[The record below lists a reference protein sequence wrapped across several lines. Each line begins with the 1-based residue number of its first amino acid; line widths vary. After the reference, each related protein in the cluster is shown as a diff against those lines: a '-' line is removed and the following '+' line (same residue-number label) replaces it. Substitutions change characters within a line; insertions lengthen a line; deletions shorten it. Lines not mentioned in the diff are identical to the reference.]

1 MSKLNPILAS
11 SAHSAEAYR
20 QAIAQSSEAVVQWLQ
35 QPEMYQGKSVAELR
49 ERIKLDFTPQGLGNQ
64 AAIDRAIEY
73 FLKDSLSVHHPQ
85 CVAHLHCPS
94 LVISQAAEV
103 LINATNQSM
112 DSWDQSPSATLIEMK
127 LIEWLR
133 AQVGYQP
140 GDAGVFTSGGTQSN
154 LMGLMLARDA
164 FFARQGHSVQQDGLV
179 GDLRKLKVFCSENA
193 HFSVQKNMAL
203 MGLGY
208 QSVTL
213 VKTDRFARMDVND
226 LAEKLAQAKANGE
239 QVMAIVATAGTT
251 DAGAI
256 DPLRDI
262 ARLAA
267 QQQIWVHVDA
277 AWGGALLLSEQYR
290 DYLDGLELVDSI
302 TLDFHKQFF
311 QTISCGAFLLKDE
324 RHYELMR
331 YQAAY
336 LNSEFDE
343 AQGVPNLVSK
353 SLQTTRRFD
362 ALKLWMGLEALGQ
375 KQYAEIIDHGVT
387 LAQQVARYIADQ
399 ESLELVMQPQLASV
413 LFRYRPAQLAA
424 NGDAAVALF
433 NQRIG
438 DALLESGR
446 ANLGVTEFDGVTCLK
461 MTLLNPIVTLEDIK
475 LLLALVEKPRS
486 SCRRNVAQSATQADN
501 LRYRLFYC
509 SSDRRR
515 RSVYANILQQTPSLI
530 PAPQDTHAWPTLIS
544 TC

>member
-1 MSKLNPILAS
+1 MSEQNPILS
-11 SAHSAEAYR
+11 SSLQSIEAYQ
-20 QAIAQSSEAVVQWLQ
+20 QAIAQSSEAVVQWLK
-35 QPEMYQGKSVAELR
+35 QPEMYQGKSVAQLR
-49 ERIKLDFTPQGLGNQ
+49 ERIMLDFNPQGLGNQ
-64 AAIDRAIEY
+64 AAIERAVEY

-94 LVISQAAEV
+94 LVVSQAAEV

-127 LIEWLR
+127 LVEWLR
-133 AQVGYQP
+133 NLVGYRA

-179 GDLRKLKVFCSENA
+179 GNLSKMKVFCSEHA

-203 MGLGY
+203 LGLGY

-213 VKTDRFARMDVND
+213 VKTDCFARMDISD
-226 LAEKLAQAKANGE
+226 LAHKLELAKANGE
-239 QVMAIVATAGTT
+239 HVMAIVATAGTT

-267 QQQIWVHVDA
+267 ENAIWVHVDA
-277 AWGGALLLSEQYR
+277 AWGGALLLSERYR
-290 DYLDGLELVDSI
+290 HYLDGIELVDSI

-311 QTISCGAFLLKDE
+311 QTISCGAFLLKE
-324 RHYELMR
+324 ARHYELMR

-343 AQGVPNLVSK
+343 EQGVPNLVSK

-375 KQYAEIIDHGVT
+375 KQYAAIIDHGVS
-387 LAQQVARYIADQ
+387 LAQDVAHYVHEQPA
-399 ESLELVMQPQLASV
+399 LELVMQPQLASV
-413 LFRYRPAQLAA
+413 LFRYRPAEWPLEKSA
-424 NGDAAVALF
+424 DVALL
-433 NQRIG
+433 NQKTG

-446 ANLGVTEFDGVTCLK
+446 ANVGVTVHGGVTCLK
-461 MTLLNPIVTLEDIK
+461 LTLLNPTVTLEDIK
-475 LLLALVEKPRS
+475 ILLALVEKT
-486 SCRRNVAQSATQADN
+486 AQQIMAA
-501 LRYRLFYC
+501 
-509 SSDRRR
+509 
-515 RSVYANILQQTPSLI
+515 
-530 PAPQDTHAWPTLIS
+530 
-544 TC
+544 

>member
-1 MSKLNPILAS
+1 MTTMSKLVKNEVNPILAS
-11 SAHSAEAYR
+11 SAQSIEAY
-20 QAIAQSSEAVVQWLQ
+20 QDAITQSSQAVMQWLQ
-35 QPEMYQGKSVAELR
+35 QPEMYQGKTVAELR
-49 ERIKLDFTPQGLGNQ
+49 ERITLDFNPQGLGNQ
-64 AAIDRAIEY
+64 AAIERAIEY

-94 LVISQAAEV
+94 LVVSQAAEV

-112 DSWDQSPSATLIEMK
+112 DSWDQSPSATIIEMK

-133 AQVGYQP
+133 TQVGYQS

-164 FFARQGHSVQQDGLV
+164 FFARQGHSIQQDGLI
-179 GDLRKLKVFCSENA
+179 GNLKKIKVFCSENA

-203 MGLGY
+203 LGLGY
-208 QSVTL
+208 QCVTL
-213 VKTDRFARMDVND
+213 VKTDRFARMDLND
-226 LAEKLAQAKANGE
+226 LAEKVALAKANGE
-239 QVMAIVATAGTT
+239 QILAIVATAGTT

-256 DPLRDI
+256 DPLRAI
-262 ARLAA
+262 ATLAA
-267 QQQIWVHVDA
+267 EHQIWVHVDA
-277 AWGGALLLSEQYR
+277 AWGGALLLSEKYR
-290 DYLDGLELVDSI
+290 DYLDGIELVDSI

-311 QTISCGAFLLKDE
+311 QTISCGAFLLKE
-324 RHYELMR
+324 ARHYELMR

-375 KQYAEIIDHGVT
+375 QQYAAIIDHGVT
-387 LAQQVARYIADQ
+387 LAQQVAQYVDEHA
-399 ESLELVMQPQLASV
+399 SLELVMQPQLASV
-413 LFRYRPAQLAA
+413 LFRFRPQQLATA
-424 NGDAAVALF
+424 DDATIALL

-446 ANLGVTEFDGVTCLK
+446 ANVGVTEFNGVTCLK
-461 MTLLNPIVTLEDIK
+461 LTLLNPTVNLDDVK
-475 LLLALVEKPRS
+475 VLLDLVES
-486 SCRRNVAQSATQADN
+486 TAQPLLTA
-501 LRYRLFYC
+501 
-509 SSDRRR
+509 
-515 RSVYANILQQTPSLI
+515 
-530 PAPQDTHAWPTLIS
+530 
-544 TC
+544 

>member
-1 MSKLNPILAS
+1 M
-11 SAHSAEAYR
+11 
-20 QAIAQSSEAVVQWLQ
+20 
-35 QPEMYQGKSVAELR
+35 
-49 ERIKLDFTPQGLGNQ
+49 
-64 AAIDRAIEY
+64 
-73 FLKDSLSVHHPQ
+73 
-85 CVAHLHCPS
+85 
-94 LVISQAAEV
+94 
-103 LINATNQSM
+103 
-112 DSWDQSPSATLIEMK
+112 
-127 LIEWLR
+127 
-133 AQVGYQP
+133 
-140 GDAGVFTSGGTQSN
+140 
-154 LMGLMLARDA
+154 
-164 FFARQGHSVQQDGLV
+164 
-179 GDLRKLKVFCSENA
+179 
-193 HFSVQKNMAL
+193 
-203 MGLGY
+203 
-208 QSVTL
+208 
-213 VKTDRFARMDVND
+213 
-226 LAEKLAQAKANGE
+226 
-239 QVMAIVATAGTT
+239 
-251 DAGAI
+251 
-256 DPLRDI
+256 
-262 ARLAA
+262 
-267 QQQIWVHVDA
+267 HVDA
-277 AWGGALLLSEQYR
+277 AGRALLLSEQYR

-413 LFRYRPAQLAA
+413 LFRYRPVQLAA

-446 ANLGVTEFDGVTCLK
+446 ANVGVTEFDGVTCLK

-475 LLLALVEKPRS
+475 LLLALVEKT
-486 SCRRNVAQSATQADN
+486 AQQ
-501 LRYRLFYC
+501 L
-509 SSDRRR
+509 
-515 RSVYANILQQTPSLI
+515 
-530 PAPQDTHAWPTLIS
+530 PA
-544 TC
+544 

>member
-1 MSKLNPILAS
+1 MSRLNPILAA
-11 SAHSAEAYR
+11 SAQSTEAYQ
-20 QAIAQSSEAVVQWLQ
+20 QAIAQSSAAVVKWLE
-35 QPEMYQGKSVAELR
+35 QPEMYQGKTVAELR
-49 ERIKLDFTPQGLGNQ
+49 ERITLDFNPQGLGNQ
-64 AAIDRAIEY
+64 AAIERAIEY

-112 DSWDQSPSATLIEMK
+112 DSWDQAPSATLIEMK

-133 AQVGYQP
+133 TQVGYQP

-164 FFARQGHSVQQDGLV
+164 WFARQGHSVQQDGLT
-179 GDLRKLKVFCSENA
+179 GDLKKIKVFCSENA

-203 MGLGY
+203 LGLGY
-208 QSVTL
+208 QSVTQ
-213 VKTDRFARMDVND
+213 VKCDQFARMDMDD
-226 LAEKLAQAKANGE
+226 LRQKLAASKANGE
-239 QVMAIVATAGTT
+239 NILAIVATAGTT

-256 DPLRDI
+256 DPLREI
-262 ARLAA
+262 AALAA
-267 QQQIWVHVDA
+267 EENIWVHVDA
-277 AWGGALLLSEQYR
+277 AWGGALLLSEKYR
-290 DYLDGLELVDSI
+290 DYLDGIELVDSI

-311 QTISCGAFLLKDE
+311 QTISCGAFLLKE
-324 RHYELMR
+324 ARHYELMR

-387 LAQQVARYIADQ
+387 LAQQVALYVEEQPA
-399 ESLELVMQPQLASV
+399 LELVMKPQLASV
-413 LFRYRPAQLAA
+413 LFRYRPAHLAHLSST
-424 NGDAAVALF
+424 DIALL

-446 ANLGVTEFDGVTCLK
+446 ANVGVTEHDGVTCLK
-461 MTLLNPIVTLEDIK
+461 MTLLNPTVTLEDIK
-475 LLLALVEKPRS
+475 VLLTLVEKT
-486 SCRRNVAQSATQADN
+486 AQQ
-501 LRYRLFYC
+501 L
-509 SSDRRR
+509 
-515 RSVYANILQQTPSLI
+515 V
-530 PAPQDTHAWPTLIS
+530 
-544 TC
+544 

>member
-1 MSKLNPILAS
+1 MSKQVETELNPILAS
-11 SAHSAEAYR
+11 STQSIEAY
-20 QAIAQSSEAVVQWLQ
+20 QEAITQSSQAVMQWLQ
-35 QPEMYQGKSVAELR
+35 QPEMYQGKTVAELR
-49 ERIKLDFTPQGLGNQ
+49 ERITLDFNPQGLGNQ
-64 AAIDRAIEY
+64 AAIERAIEY

-94 LVISQAAEV
+94 LVVSQAAEV

-112 DSWDQSPSATLIEMK
+112 DSWDQSPSATIIEMK

-133 AQVGYQP
+133 TQVGYQS

-164 FFARQGHSVQQDGLV
+164 FFARQGHSIQQDGLV
-179 GDLRKLKVFCSENA
+179 GNLKKIKVFCSENA

-203 MGLGY
+203 LGLGY
-208 QSVTL
+208 QCVTL
-213 VKTDRFARMDVND
+213 VKTDRFARMDLND
-226 LAEKLAQAKANGE
+226 LAEKVALAKANGE
-239 QVMAIVATAGTT
+239 QILAIVATAGTT

-256 DPLRDI
+256 DPLRAI
-262 ARLAA
+262 ATLAA
-267 QQQIWVHVDA
+267 EHQIWVHVDA
-277 AWGGALLLSEQYR
+277 AWGGALLLSEKYR
-290 DYLDGLELVDSI
+290 DYLDGIELVDSI

-311 QTISCGAFLLKDE
+311 QTISCGAFLLKE
-324 RHYELMR
+324 ARHYELMR

-375 KQYAEIIDHGVT
+375 QQYAAIIDHGVT
-387 LAQQVARYIADQ
+387 LAQQVAQYVDEHA
-399 ESLELVMQPQLASV
+399 SLELVMQPQLASV
-413 LFRYRPAQLAA
+413 LFRFRPQHLATA
-424 NGDAAVALF
+424 DDATIALL

-446 ANLGVTEFDGVTCLK
+446 ANVGVTEFNGVTCLK
-461 MTLLNPIVTLEDIK
+461 LTLLNPTVSLDDVK
-475 LLLALVEKPRS
+475 VLLDLVES
-486 SCRRNVAQSATQADN
+486 TAQPLLTA
-501 LRYRLFYC
+501 
-509 SSDRRR
+509 
-515 RSVYANILQQTPSLI
+515 
-530 PAPQDTHAWPTLIS
+530 
-544 TC
+544 

>member
-1 MSKLNPILAS
+1 MSRENPILA
-11 SAHSAEAYR
+11 AAVHSTDAYQ
-20 QAIAQSSEAVVQWLQ
+20 QAIAQSSQAVVQWLQ
-35 QPEMYQGKSVAELR
+35 QPEMYQGKTVAELR
-49 ERIKLDFTPQGLGNQ
+49 ERITLDFNPQGLGNQ
-64 AAIDRAIEY
+64 VAIERAIEY

-94 LVISQAAEV
+94 LVVSQAAEV

-112 DSWDQSPSATLIEMK
+112 DSWDQAPSATIIELK

-133 AQVGYQP
+133 EQVGYQA

-164 FFARQGHSVQQDGLV
+164 FFARQGHSIQQHGLT
-179 GDLRKLKVFCSENA
+179 GNLKKIKVLCSENA

-203 MGLGY
+203 LGLGY

-213 VKTDRFARMDVND
+213 VKTDRFARMDMND
-226 LAEKLAQAKANGE
+226 LRAKLAQAEANDE
-239 QVMAIVATAGTT
+239 QILAIVATAGTT

-256 DPLRDI
+256 DPLREI
-262 ARLAA
+262 AALAA
-267 QQQIWVHVDA
+267 ERQIWVHVDA
-277 AWGGALLLSEQYR
+277 AWGGALLLSEKYR
-290 DYLDGLELVDSI
+290 DYLDGIELVDSI

-311 QTISCGAFLLKDE
+311 QTISCGAFLLKE
-324 RHYELMR
+324 ARHYELMR

-387 LAQQVARYIADQ
+387 LAQQVAQYVAEQPR
-399 ESLELVMQPQLASV
+399 LELVMEPQLASV
-413 LFRYRPAQLAA
+413 LFRYRAPELPEA
-424 NGDAAVALF
+424 DVALF

-446 ANLGVTEFDGVTCLK
+446 ANVGVTEFDGVTCLK
-461 MTLLNPIVTLEDIK
+461 MTLLNPTVTLEDIK
-475 LLLALVEKPRS
+475 VLLALVES
-486 SCRRNVAQSATQADN
+486 TAAGLMSA
-501 LRYRLFYC
+501 
-509 SSDRRR
+509 
-515 RSVYANILQQTPSLI
+515 
-530 PAPQDTHAWPTLIS
+530 
-544 TC
+544 

>member
-1 MSKLNPILAS
+1 MSEVNPILAA
-11 SAHSAEAYR
+11 SAQSIEAYQ
-20 QAIAQSSEAVVQWLQ
+20 QAIAQSSAAVVQWLQ
-35 QPEMYQGKSVAELR
+35 QPEMYQGKTVAELR
-49 ERIKLDFTPQGLGNQ
+49 ERIALDFNPDGLGNQ
-64 AAIDRAIEY
+64 AAIERAIEY

-94 LVISQAAEV
+94 LVVSQAAEV

-112 DSWDQSPSATLIEMK
+112 DSWDQSPSATIIEVK

-133 AQVGYQP
+133 AQVGYAA

-179 GDLRKLKVFCSENA
+179 GDLRKIKVFCSENA

-203 MGLGY
+203 LGLGY

-213 VKTDRFARMDVND
+213 VKCDEFARMDVTD
-226 LAEKLAQAKANGE
+226 LADKLAQAKANNE
-239 QVMAIVATAGTT
+239 QVLAIVATAGTT

-262 ARLAA
+262 VKLAA
-267 QQQIWVHVDA
+267 EQKIWVHVDA
-277 AWGGALLLSEQYR
+277 AWGGALLLSEKYR
-290 DYLDGLELVDSI
+290 HYLDGLDLVDSV

-311 QTISCGAFLLKDE
+311 QTISCGAFLLKE
-324 RHYELMR
+324 ARHYELMR

-375 KQYAEIIDHGVT
+375 KQYAAIIDHGVT
-387 LAQQVARYIADQ
+387 LAQQVAQFVEQHDA
-399 ESLELVMQPQLASV
+399 LELVMKPQLASV
-413 LFRYRPAQLAA
+413 LFRYRPQQMAEWS
-424 NGDAAVALF
+424 DADVALF

-446 ANLGVTEFDGVTCLK
+446 ANVGVTEHNGVTCLK
-461 MTLLNPIVTLEDIK
+461 MTLLNPTVTLDDITV
-475 LLLALVEKPRS
+475 LLALLEKT
-486 SCRRNVAQSATQADN
+486 AQS
-501 LRYRLFYC
+501 LR
-509 SSDRRR
+509 
-515 RSVYANILQQTPSLI
+515 
-530 PAPQDTHAWPTLIS
+530 
-544 TC
+544 

>member
-1 MSKLNPILAS
+1 MTTMSQLVETEAVETKINPILAS
-11 SAHSAEAYR
+11 SAQSIEAY
-20 QAIAQSSEAVVQWLQ
+20 QEAITQSSQAVMQWLQ
-35 QPEMYQGKSVAELR
+35 QPEMYQGKTVAELR
-49 ERIKLDFTPQGLGNQ
+49 ERITLDFNPQGLGNQ
-64 AAIDRAIEY
+64 AAIERAIEY

-94 LVISQAAEV
+94 LVVSQAAEV

-112 DSWDQSPSATLIEMK
+112 DSWDQSPSATIIEMK

-133 AQVGYQP
+133 TQVGYQS

-164 FFARQGHSVQQDGLV
+164 FFARQGHSIQQDGLV
-179 GDLRKLKVFCSENA
+179 GNLKKIKVFCSENA

-203 MGLGY
+203 LGLGY
-208 QSVTL
+208 QCVTL
-213 VKTDRFARMDVND
+213 VKTDRFARMDLND
-226 LAEKLAQAKANGE
+226 LAEKVALAKANGE
-239 QVMAIVATAGTT
+239 QILAIVATAGTT

-256 DPLRDI
+256 DPLRAI
-262 ARLAA
+262 ATLAA
-267 QQQIWVHVDA
+267 EHQIWVHVDA
-277 AWGGALLLSEQYR
+277 AWGGALLLSEKYR
-290 DYLDGLELVDSI
+290 DYLDGIELVDSI

-311 QTISCGAFLLKDE
+311 QTISCGAFLLKE
-324 RHYELMR
+324 ARHYELMR

-375 KQYAEIIDHGVT
+375 QQYAAIIDHGVT
-387 LAQQVARYIADQ
+387 LAQQVAQYVDEHA
-399 ESLELVMQPQLASV
+399 SLELVMQPQLASV
-413 LFRYRPAQLAA
+413 LFRFRPQQLATA
-424 NGDAAVALF
+424 DDATIALL

-446 ANLGVTEFDGVTCLK
+446 ANVGVTEFNGVTCLK
-461 MTLLNPIVTLEDIK
+461 LTLLNPTVNLGDVK
-475 LLLALVEKPRS
+475 VLLDLVES
-486 SCRRNVAQSATQADN
+486 TAQPLLTA
-501 LRYRLFYC
+501 
-509 SSDRRR
+509 
-515 RSVYANILQQTPSLI
+515 
-530 PAPQDTHAWPTLIS
+530 
-544 TC
+544 

>member
-1 MSKLNPILAS
+1 MSRLNPILAA
-11 SAHSAEAYR
+11 SAQSTEAYQ
-20 QAIAQSSEAVVQWLQ
+20 QAIAQSSAAVVKWLE
-35 QPEMYQGKSVAELR
+35 QPEMYQGKTVAELR
-49 ERIKLDFTPQGLGNQ
+49 ERIKLDFNPQGLGNQ
-64 AAIDRAIEY
+64 AAIERAIEY

-112 DSWDQSPSATLIEMK
+112 DSWDQAPSATLIEMK

-133 AQVGYQP
+133 TQVGYQP

-164 FFARQGHSVQQDGLV
+164 WFARQGHSVQQDGLT
-179 GDLRKLKVFCSENA
+179 GDLKKIKVFCSENA

-203 MGLGY
+203 LGLGY
-208 QSVTL
+208 QSVTQ
-213 VKTDRFARMDVND
+213 VKTDRFARMDMDD
-226 LAEKLAQAKANGE
+226 LRHKLTTSKANGE
-239 QVMAIVATAGTT
+239 QILAIVATAGTT

-256 DPLRDI
+256 DPLREI
-262 ARLAA
+262 AALAA
-267 QQQIWVHVDA
+267 KENIWVHVDA

-290 DYLDGLELVDSI
+290 DYLDGIELVDSI

-311 QTISCGAFLLKDE
+311 QTISCGAFLLKE
-324 RHYELMR
+324 ARHYELMR

-387 LAQQVARYIADQ
+387 LAQQVAQHVDEQPA
-399 ESLELVMQPQLASV
+399 LELVMKPQLASV
-413 LFRYRPAQLAA
+413 LFRYRPAHLAHFSNA
-424 NGDAAVALF
+424 DIGLL

-438 DALLESGR
+438 DDLLESGR
-446 ANLGVTEFDGVTCLK
+446 ANVGVTEHDGVTCLK
-461 MTLLNPIVTLEDIK
+461 MTLLNPTVTLEDIK
-475 LLLALVEKPRS
+475 VLLTLVETT
-486 SCRRNVAQSATQADN
+486 AQQ
-501 LRYRLFYC
+501 R
-509 SSDRRR
+509 
-515 RSVYANILQQTPSLI
+515 V
-530 PAPQDTHAWPTLIS
+530 
-544 TC
+544 

>member
-1 MSKLNPILAS
+1 MSGSNPILAG
-11 SAHSAEAYR
+11 SAQSIEAYQ
-20 QAIAQSSEAVVQWLQ
+20 QAIAQSSQAVVEWLK
-35 QPEMYQGKSVAELR
+35 QPEMYQGKTVAELR
-49 ERIKLDFTPQGLGNQ
+49 ERIALDFNPQGLGNQ
-64 AAIDRAIEY
+64 VAIERAIEY

-94 LVISQAAEV
+94 LVVSQAAEV
-103 LINATNQSM
+103 LINASNQSM
-112 DSWDQSPSATLIEMK
+112 DSWDQSPSATIIEMK

-133 AQVGYQP
+133 GLVGFP
-140 GDAGVFTSGGTQSN
+140 HGEAGVFTSGGTQSN

-164 FFARQGHSVQQDGLV
+164 FFACQGHAIQQDGLV
-179 GDLRKLKVFCSENA
+179 GDLRKIRVLCSENA

-203 MGLGY
+203 LGLGY

-213 VKTDRFARMDVND
+213 VKTDALARMDVND
-226 LAEKLAQAKANGE
+226 LAEKITQAKARGE
-239 QVMAIVATAGTT
+239 QILAIVATAGTT

-256 DPLRDI
+256 DPLRSI
-262 ARLAA
+262 ATLAA
-267 QQQIWVHVDA
+267 EHQIWVHVDA
-277 AWGGALLLSEQYR
+277 AWGGALLLSEKYR
-290 DYLDGLELVDSI
+290 DYLDGIDLVDSI

-375 KQYAEIIDHGVT
+375 QQYAAIIDHGVT
-387 LAQQVARYIADQ
+387 LAQQVAGYVSEQ
-399 ESLELVMQPQLASV
+399 SSLELVMPPQLASV
-413 LFRYRPAQLAA
+413 LFRYRSPEQAGSH
-424 NGDAAVALF
+424 NDAAVALL

-446 ANLGVTEFDGVTCLK
+446 ANVGVTEFNGVTCLK
-461 MTLLNPIVTLEDIK
+461 LTLLNPTVTLEDIK
-475 LLLALVEKPRS
+475 VLLTLVERTAGQLPG
-486 SCRRNVAQSATQADN
+486 V
-501 LRYRLFYC
+501 
-509 SSDRRR
+509 
-515 RSVYANILQQTPSLI
+515 
-530 PAPQDTHAWPTLIS
+530 
-544 TC
+544 

>member
-1 MSKLNPILAS
+1 MSRTNPILA
-11 SAHSAEAYR
+11 ASAESTEAYQ
-20 QAIAQSSEAVVQWLQ
+20 QAIAQTSAAVVQWLQ

-49 ERIKLDFTPQGLGNQ
+49 ERIQLDFNAEGLGNQ
-64 AAIDRAIEY
+64 AAIERAIEY

-112 DSWDQSPSATLIEMK
+112 DSWDQSPSATIMEVK

-133 AQVGYQP
+133 TRVGYQA

-164 FFARQGHSVQQDGLV
+164 FFARQGHSIQQHGLT
-179 GDLRKLKVFCSENA
+179 GDLRKIKVLCSENA

-213 VKTDRFARMDVND
+213 VKTDEFARMDIND
-226 LAEKLAQAKANGE
+226 LREKVAQAQANGE
-239 QVMAIVATAGTT
+239 QILAIVATAGTT

-256 DPLRDI
+256 DPLREI
-262 ARLAA
+262 AQLAA
-267 QQQIWVHVDA
+267 EQQIWVHVDA
-277 AWGGALLLSEQYR
+277 AWGGALLMSEQYR
-290 DYLDGLELVDSI
+290 HYLDGIELVDSI
-302 TLDFHKQFF
+302 TLDFHKQYF
-311 QTISCGAFLLKDE
+311 QTISCGAFLLKE
-324 RHYELMR
+324 ARHYELMR

-343 AQGVPNLVSK
+343 AAGVPNLVSK

-375 KQYAEIIDHGVT
+375 QQYAEIIDHGVT
-387 LAQQVARYIADQ
+387 LAQQVAGYVTEQ
-399 ESLELVMQPQLASV
+399 PELELVMKPQLASV
-413 LFRYRPAQLAA
+413 LFRFRPAALANA
-424 NGDAAVALF
+424 SDADIALL
-433 NQRIG
+433 NQKIG
-438 DALLESGR
+438 DKLLESGR
-446 ANLGVTEFDGVTCLK
+446 ANVGVTEANGITCLK
-461 MTLLNPIVTLEDIK
+461 VTLLNPTVTLQDIIK
-475 LLLALVEKPRS
+475 LLDLVELTG
-486 SCRRNVAQSATQADN
+486 NELLA
-501 LRYRLFYC
+501 
-509 SSDRRR
+509 
-515 RSVYANILQQTPSLI
+515 
-530 PAPQDTHAWPTLIS
+530 
-544 TC
+544 

>member
-1 MSKLNPILAS
+1 MSKSNPILAA
-11 SAHSAEAYR
+11 SAQSTEAYQ
-20 QAIAQSSEAVVQWLQ
+20 QAIAQSSEAVVQWLK

-49 ERIKLDFTPQGLGNQ
+49 ERIALDFNAEGLGNQ
-64 AAIDRAIEY
+64 AAIERAIEF

-103 LINATNQSM
+103 MINATNQSM
-112 DSWDQSPSATLIEMK
+112 DSWDQSPSATIIEMK

-133 AQVGYQP
+133 GQVGYQA

-164 FFARQGHSVQQDGLV
+164 FFARQGHSIQQDGLI
-179 GDLRKLKVFCSENA
+179 GDLRKIKVFCSENA

-203 MGLGY
+203 LGLGY

-213 VKTDRFARMDVND
+213 VKTDRFARMDVTD

-239 QVMAIVATAGTT
+239 QVLAIVATAGTT

-256 DPLRDI
+256 DPLRAI
-262 ARLAA
+262 AALAA
-267 QQQIWVHVDA
+267 EHQIWMHVDA
-277 AWGGALLLSEQYR
+277 AWGGALLMSEKYR
-290 DYLDGLELVDSI
+290 DYLDGLELADSI

-311 QTISCGAFLLKDE
+311 QTISCGAFLLKE
-324 RHYELMR
+324 ARHYELMR

-362 ALKLWMGLEALGQ
+362 ALKLWMGLEALG
-375 KQYAEIIDHGVT
+375 KTQYAEIIDHGVT
-387 LAQQVARYIADQ
+387 LAQQVAQYVAEQ
-399 ESLELVMQPQLASV
+399 PALELVMEPQLASV
-413 LFRYRPAQLAA
+413 LFRFRPEHLAA
-424 NGDAAVALF
+424 QGDAAVALF
-433 NQRIG
+433 NQKIG
-438 DALLESGR
+438 DALLDSGR
-446 ANLGVTEFDGVTCLK
+446 ANVGVTEFDGVTCLK
-461 MTLLNPIVTLEDIK
+461 MTLLNPVVTLEDIK
-475 LLLALVEKPRS
+475 VLLALVEKTA
-486 SCRRNVAQSATQADN
+486 AQLA
-501 LRYRLFYC
+501 
-509 SSDRRR
+509 
-515 RSVYANILQQTPSLI
+515 
-530 PAPQDTHAWPTLIS
+530 
-544 TC
+544 

>member
-1 MSKLNPILAS
+1 MTAMSTLNPILAG
-11 SAHSAEAYR
+11 SAQSVEAY
-20 QAIAQSSEAVVQWLQ
+20 QQVIEQTSQAVVQWLK
-35 QPEMYQGKSVAELR
+35 QPEMYQGKSVDELR
-49 ERIKLDFTPQGLGNQ
+49 ERISLEFNEQGLGNQ

-112 DSWDQSPSATLIEMK
+112 DSWDQSPSATIIEMK

-133 AQVGYQP
+133 ARVGFP
-140 GDAGVFTSGGTQSN
+140 AGAAGVFPSGGTQS
-154 LMGLMLARDA
+154 
-164 FFARQGHSVQQDGLV
+164 H
-179 GDLRKLKVFCSENA
+179 
-193 HFSVQKNMAL
+193 L

-208 QSVTL
+208 RSVTL
-213 VKTDRFARMDVND
+213 VKTDEFARMDVSD
-226 LAEKLAQAKANGE
+226 LQAKIAQAQANGE
-239 QVMAIVATAGTT
+239 QIMAIVATAGTT

-262 ARLAA
+262 AGIAA
-267 QQQIWVHVDA
+267 EHQIWLHVDA

-290 DYLDGLELVDSI
+290 DYLDGLELVDSV

-311 QTISCGAFLLKDE
+311 QTISCGAFLLKDA

-343 AQGVPNLVSK
+343 EHGVPNLVSK

-375 KQYAEIIDHGVT
+375 KQYAAIIDHGVT
-387 LAQQVARYIADQ
+387 MAKNVAEYVKSQ
-399 ESLELVMQPQLASV
+399 PTLELVMQPQLASV
-413 LFRYRPAQLAA
+413 LFRSRPAQMA
-424 NGDAAVALF
+424 GSDAAAIALL
-433 NQRIG
+433 NQRVG
-438 DALLESGR
+438 DALLASGR
-446 ANLGVTEFDGVTCLK
+446 ANVGVTEHNGVTCLK
-461 MTLLNPIVTLEDIK
+461 LTLLNPVVTLDDVKVLLNLVERTAQE
-475 LLLALVEKPRS
+475 LLA
-486 SCRRNVAQSATQADN
+486 Q
-501 LRYRLFYC
+501 
-509 SSDRRR
+509 
-515 RSVYANILQQTPSLI
+515 
-530 PAPQDTHAWPTLIS
+530 
-544 TC
+544 

>member
-1 MSKLNPILAS
+1 MSDLNLILS
-11 SAHSAEAYR
+11 GS
-20 QAIAQSSEAVVQWLQ
+20 AQSIAAYQEAIDQSTQAVVEWLK
-35 QPEMYQGKSVAELR
+35 QPEMYQGKTVEQLR
-49 ERIKLDFTPQGLGNQ
+49 ERINLEFSAEGLGNQ
-64 AAIDRAIEY
+64 ATIARAVEY

-103 LINATNQSM
+103 FINATNQSM
-112 DSWDQSPSATLIEMK
+112 DSWDQSPSATIMEVK

-133 AQVGYQP
+133 EQVGFDA

-164 FFARQGHSVQQDGLV
+164 FFARQGHSVQQHGLT
-179 GDLRKLKVFCSENA
+179 GNLSKLKVFCSENA

-213 VKTDRFARMDVND
+213 VKTDEFSRMDIND
-226 LAEKLAQAKANGE
+226 LSEKLAQAKANGE

-256 DPLRDI
+256 DPLAEI
-262 ARLAA
+262 AALAA
-267 QQQIWVHVDA
+267 EQEIWVHVDA
-277 AWGGALLLSEQYR
+277 AWGGALLLSEKYR
-290 DYLDGLELVDSI
+290 HYLNGLELVDSV

-324 RHYELMR
+324 RHYQLMR

-336 LNSEFDE
+336 LNSDFDE
-343 AQGVPNLVSK
+343 EHGVPNLVSK

-362 ALKLWMGLEALGQ
+362 ALKLWMGLEALGK
-375 KQYAEIIDHGVT
+375 KQYAEIIDNGVT
-387 LAQQVARYIADQ
+387 LAQNVAQFVTEQAH
-399 ESLELVMQPQLASV
+399 LELVMQPQLASV
-413 LFRYRPAQLAA
+413 LFRFRPEQ
-424 NGDAAVALF
+424 GDMAFVALL

-438 DALLESGR
+438 DALLASGA
-446 ANLGVTEFDGVTCLK
+446 ANVGVTEADGVTCLK
-461 MTLLNPIVTLEDIK
+461 LTLLNPTVSLEDVK
-475 LLLALVEKPRS
+475 VLLA
-486 SCRRNVAQSATQADN
+486 
-501 LRYRLFYC
+501 
-509 SSDRRR
+509 
-515 RSVYANILQQTPSLI
+515 SVKECGMQLLKA
-530 PAPQDTHAWPTLIS
+530 
-544 TC
+544 

>member
-1 MSKLNPILAS
+1 MSELNPILAAS
-11 SAHSAEAYR
+11 VQSTEAYQ

-35 QPEMYQGKSVAELR
+35 QPEMYQGKTVAELR
-49 ERIKLDFTPQGLGNQ
+49 ERITLDFNPQGLGNQ
-64 AAIDRAIEY
+64 AAIERAIEY

-112 DSWDQSPSATLIEMK
+112 DSWDQSPSATIIEMK

-133 AQVGYQP
+133 TQVGYQA

-164 FFARQGHSVQQDGLV
+164 FFARQGHSIQQDGLV
-179 GDLRKLKVFCSENA
+179 GNLRKMKVFCSENA

-203 MGLGY
+203 LGLGY

-213 VKTDRFARMDVND
+213 VKTDQFARMDVSD
-226 LAEKLAQAKANGE
+226 LAAKLAQAQANGE
-239 QVMAIVATAGTT
+239 QILAIVATAGTT

-256 DPLRDI
+256 DPLRAI
-262 ARLAA
+262 AELAA
-267 QQQIWVHVDA
+267 EHQIWVHVDA
-277 AWGGALLLSEQYR
+277 AWGGALLLSEKYR
-290 DYLDGLELVDSI
+290 DYLDGIELVDSI

-311 QTISCGAFLLKDE
+311 QTISCGAFLLKE
-324 RHYELMR
+324 ARHYELMR

-387 LAQQVARYIADQ
+387 LAQDVAKYVTEQA
-399 ESLELVMQPQLASV
+399 SLELVMQPQLASV
-413 LFRYRPAQLAA
+413 LFRYRPESLAA
-424 NGDAAVALF
+424 SSDATIGLL
-433 NQRIG
+433 NQKIG

-446 ANLGVTEFDGVTCLK
+446 ANVGVTEHSGVTCLK
-461 MTLLNPIVTLEDIK
+461 LTLLNPTVSLEDIK
-475 LLLALVEKPRS
+475 VLLALVES
-486 SCRRNVAQSATQADN
+486 TAQPLLNA
-501 LRYRLFYC
+501 
-509 SSDRRR
+509 
-515 RSVYANILQQTPSLI
+515 
-530 PAPQDTHAWPTLIS
+530 
-544 TC
+544 